1 MPSQK
6 ILDAKKKMVAEL
18 VSDYR
23 NAKSFVFADAR
34 GLKVSTDTEMRAD
47 LRKNNVSYKVIKNT
61 TATLVFK
68 ELGIEGV
75 EDILKGPTAIAYS
88 TEDVIVP
95 AKILKQY
102 ADKFDK
108 LTLKGGII
116 EGKVASIEEV
126 KTLAKIP
133 GKEVLYGQIAY
144 GLLFPMTKL
153 AMLIK
158 AAAEKVEAE
167 GPIDFKVEKKA
178 DTKSEPVAEAK
189 EETKAEAK
197 AEAKEEAKAEAKEE
211 AKAEA
216 KEEAKA
222 ESKEEAKAEAKEEA
236 KAKAKEEAK
245 AEAKEEAKA
254 EAKEKAKAETKEE
267 AKTEPKVKAKVEKAP
282 AVTEEAKAEPV
293 AEAAKE
299 PKPAKKTTKPTTKK
313 AAVTEEAKEI
323 KE

>member
-18 VSDYR
+18 VSDYQ
-23 NAKSFVFADAR
+23 NAKSFVFANAR

-88 TEDVIVP
+88 TEDAIVP

-116 EGKVASIEEV
+116 EGKVASADEV
-126 KTLAKIP
+126 KILAKIP

-153 AMLIK
+153 AMLLK
-158 AAAEKVEAE
+158 AAAEKVQEE
-167 GPIDFKVEKKA
+167 GPIETKVEKKA
-178 DTKSEPVAEAK
+178 DAKAEPVV
-189 EETKAEAK
+189 
-197 AEAKEEAKAEAKEE
+197 EAKEEAKTEE
-211 AKAEA
+211 
-216 KEEAKA
+216 
-222 ESKEEAKAEAKEEA
+222 
-236 KAKAKEEAK
+236 
-245 AEAKEEAKA
+245 
-254 EAKEKAKAETKEE
+254 
-267 AKTEPKVKAKVEKAP
+267 AP
-282 AVTEEAKAEPV
+282 AVTEEAKAEPDIEAKEEAKEEPV
-293 AEAAKE
+293 AEAVVETPAEKPTAEAEKE
-299 PKPAKKTTKPTTKK
+299 PKPAKKTTKK
-313 AAVTEEAKEI
+313 AAEAEEAKET
-323 KE
+323 EE

>member
-47 LRKNNVSYKVIKNT
+47 LRKNNVSYKVVKNT
-61 TATLVFK
+61 TATLIFR

-88 TEDVIVP
+88 TEDAIVP

-108 LTLKGGII
+108 LKLKGGVI
-116 EGKVASIEEV
+116 EGKVASVDEV
-126 KTLAKIP
+126 KILARIP

-153 AMLIK
+153 AMLLK
-158 AAAEKVEAE
+158 ATAEKVQEE
-167 GPIDFKVEKKA
+167 GPIDTKVEKKA
-178 DTKSEPVAEAK
+178 EPKV
-189 EETKAEAK
+189 
-197 AEAKEEAKAEAKEE
+197 EAKEEAKAEETVAETVAE
-211 AKAEA
+211 AKAE
-216 KEEAKA
+216 EVP
-222 ESKEEAKAEAKEEA
+222 AEAEA
-236 KAKAKEEAK
+236 E
-245 AEAKEEAKA
+245 
-254 EAKEKAKAETKEE
+254 
-267 AKTEPKVKAKVEKAP
+267 VKA
-282 AVTEEAKAEPV
+282 
-293 AEAAKE
+293 
-299 PKPAKKTTKPTTKK
+299 AKKTTKSTAKK
-313 AAVTEEAKEI
+313 ASEVEESTETKE
-323 KE
+323 

>member
-61 TATLVFK
+61 TATLIFK
-68 ELGIEGV
+68 ELGIKGL

-88 TEDVIVP
+88 TEDAIVP

-108 LTLKGGII
+108 LNLKGGVI
-116 EGKVASIEEV
+116 EGKVASAEEV
-126 KTLAKIP
+126 KVLAKIP

-153 AMLIK
+153 AMLLK
-158 AAAEKVEAE
+158 AAAEKIESE
-167 GPIDFKVEKKA
+167 GPIDFKA
-178 DTKSEPVAEAK
+178 AK
-189 EETKAEAK
+189 KAEAK
-197 AEAKEEAKAEAKEE
+197 AESVEEAKEE
-211 AKAEA
+211 PKAEVKPEPA
-216 KEEAKA
+216 AEAVVEAPAEAAVAEAAQEPAAQEEEAKP
-222 ESKEEAKAEAKEEA
+222 SKKTAKSTAKKTSEDEE
-236 KAKAKEEAK
+236 
-245 AEAKEEAKA
+245 
-254 EAKEKAKAETKEE
+254 
-267 AKTEPKVKAKVEKAP
+267 
-282 AVTEEAKAEPV
+282 

-299 PKPAKKTTKPTTKK
+299 
-313 AAVTEEAKEI
+313 
-323 KE
+323 

>member
-47 LRKNNVSYKVIKNT
+47 LRKNNVSYKVVKNT
-61 TATLVFK
+61 TATLIFK
-68 ELGIEGV
+68 ELGIQGV

-88 TEDVIVP
+88 TEDAIVP

-116 EGKVASIEEV
+116 EGKVASADEV
-126 KTLAKIP
+126 KILAKIP
-133 GKEVLYGQIAY
+133 SKEVLYGQIAY

-153 AMLIK
+153 AMLLK
-158 AAAEKVEAE
+158 AAAEKVQEE
-167 GPIDFKVEKKA
+167 GPIETKVEKKA
-178 DTKSEPVAEAK
+178 DSKEEPVV
-189 EETKAEAK
+189 
-197 AEAKEEAKAEAKEE
+197 EAKEEAKTEE
-211 AKAEA
+211 
-216 KEEAKA
+216 
-222 ESKEEAKAEAKEEA
+222 
-236 KAKAKEEAK
+236 
-245 AEAKEEAKA
+245 
-254 EAKEKAKAETKEE
+254 
-267 AKTEPKVKAKVEKAP
+267 AP

-293 AEAAKE
+293 VEAKEEAKTEEAPAVTEEAKAEPIVEAKEEAKVEPVAEAVVEAPAEEPAAEAEKE

-313 AAVTEEAKEI
+313 AAEAEEAKET